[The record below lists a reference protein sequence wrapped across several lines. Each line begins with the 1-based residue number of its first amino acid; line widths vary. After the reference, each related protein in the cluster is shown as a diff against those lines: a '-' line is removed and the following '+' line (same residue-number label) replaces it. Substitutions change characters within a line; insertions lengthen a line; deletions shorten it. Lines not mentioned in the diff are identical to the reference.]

1 MNTVYFLVQ
10 QTMFFSIPLLI
21 VALGGMFSE
30 RSGVVNIALEGIMIM
45 GAFSSILFINIV
57 QSSGAALPPQLLLLL
72 AVLIAAAVGV
82 LVSIAHAYASI
93 NMKADQVISGTAIN
107 MFAPAFAIFA
117 ARMIRS
123 VQQIPFS
130 NTFRITKVPVLGDI
144 PVLGPLL
151 FQNTYITTYLGFA
164 VLAVSAVV
172 LYKTRFGLRLRAC
185 GEHPQAAD
193 SVGVNVYRMRYAGV
207 AISGALDKI
216 EAIPGCSVS
225 LTQEAFFRQVNDIG
239 IAVIGQTGNLAPAD
253 KKMYALRDV
262 TATVSCIPLIASSI
276 MSKKLASGADCILL
290 DVKTGNGAF
299 MKTLEDSIA
308 LAKAMVDIGEHNG
321 RRTAALITDMD
332 TPLGRNIGNS
342 LEVIEAVE
350 TLRGKGPADLTE
362 VCLSLASGMLWLAGR
377 GGAAACR
384 AMADDAL
391 RSGAALAK
399 LRAMVAAQGGDPA
412 VIDDPSG
419 FPAAAYEHD
428 VVCMQDG
435 WLYATDTE
443 KIGIAAVLL
452 GAGRETKES
461 VIDPAAGIRLLKK
474 AGDPVKKG
482 DVLARLYAG
491 DAAKFAAAEEKFHSA
506 LTFAARRPQLPA
518 LVLARVDKDG
528 VTRF

>member
-82 LVSIAHAYASI
+82 LVSMAHAYASI

-185 GEHPQAAD
+185 A
-193 SVGVNVYRMRYAGV
+193 
-207 AISGALDKI
+207 
-216 EAIPGCSVS
+216 
-225 LTQEAFFRQVNDIG
+225 
-239 IAVIGQTGNLAPAD
+239 
-253 KKMYALRDV
+253 
-262 TATVSCIPLIASSI
+262 
-276 MSKKLASGADCILL
+276 
-290 DVKTGNGAF
+290 
-299 MKTLEDSIA
+299 
-308 LAKAMVDIGEHNG
+308 
-321 RRTAALITDMD
+321 
-332 TPLGRNIGNS
+332 
-342 LEVIEAVE
+342 
-350 TLRGKGPADLTE
+350 
-362 VCLSLASGMLWLAGR
+362 
-377 GGAAACR
+377 
-384 AMADDAL
+384 
-391 RSGAALAK
+391 
-399 LRAMVAAQGGDPA
+399 
-412 VIDDPSG
+412 
-419 FPAAAYEHD
+419 
-428 VVCMQDG
+428 
-435 WLYATDTE
+435 
-443 KIGIAAVLL
+443 
-452 GAGRETKES
+452 
-461 VIDPAAGIRLLKK
+461 
-474 AGDPVKKG
+474 
-482 DVLARLYAG
+482 
-491 DAAKFAAAEEKFHSA
+491 
-506 LTFAARRPQLPA
+506 
-518 LVLARVDKDG
+518 
-528 VTRF
+528 